1 MNDMSPIPGD
11 FAYQDEH
18 PMLAVSY
25 TLTIDDK
32 TLIGERLSMTHL
44 SARAESLAP
53 QIGYRGLAR
62 LRIDFPDFSLTL
74 SPELMVRE
82 VTMDGMV
89 TLTFTD
95 PTGPHLPQLR
105 YVLNST
111 IAGEL
116 ASLDGLMT
124 YSGPTKHKAAGKPV
138 PPSIKDRLRTAGV
151 MALSAAIVI
160 AAGTVLVNR
169 WTTGTELHPVF
180 VDVQGR
186 QMRATVGGQ
195 LTYLNEEAGMG
206 EVVFALTSNAGDV
219 LNFQMPCDCGVSL
232 SSNAYEGATLLPS
245 DQILTIFDNSSDVRA
260 RTLMSIEG
268 LSRVMTGDRATL
280 QMNDGRDIPVEV
292 IADDTSNAAAMRG
305 DLYVPVELRAPAGA
319 LTDADIGTAG
329 RLRLSTPLL
338 SGLLPEFGTS

>member
-1 MNDMSPIPGD
+1 MNDMTPIPGD

-18 PMLAVSY
+18 PMLAVSF
-25 TLTIDDK
+25 TLTLDGK
-32 TLIGERLSMTHL
+32 TLNGDRLSMTHL
-44 SARAESLAP
+44 SARADGGAP
-53 QIGYRGLAR
+53 DVGYRGLAR

-74 SPELMVRE
+74 SPQVMVRD
-82 VTMDGMV
+82 VTMDGNV
-89 TLTFTD
+89 TLTFVD

-111 IAGEL
+111 IAGEM

-124 YSGPTKHKAAGKPV
+124 YSGPTKHKA
-138 PPSIKDRLRTAGV
+138 PSKAAAPTIKDRVRAAGV
-151 MALSAAIVI
+151 MVLSAAIVVT
-160 AAGTVLVNR
+160 AGTVLLNR

-180 VDVQGR
+180 VEAQGR
-186 QMRATVGGQ
+186 QMKATVGGQ
-195 LTYLNEEAGMG
+195 LTYLNESAAQG
-206 EVVFALTSNAGDV
+206 EVIFALTSNAGDV

-245 DQILTIFDNSSDVRA
+245 DQILTIFDNNSEVRA

-268 LSRVMTGDRATL
+268 LTRAMTGDRATL
-280 QMNDGRDIPVEV
+280 QMNDGRSIPVDV
-292 IADDTSNAAAMRG
+292 IADDTSNAAALRG

-338 SGLLPEFGTS
+338 GGLLPEFGTS